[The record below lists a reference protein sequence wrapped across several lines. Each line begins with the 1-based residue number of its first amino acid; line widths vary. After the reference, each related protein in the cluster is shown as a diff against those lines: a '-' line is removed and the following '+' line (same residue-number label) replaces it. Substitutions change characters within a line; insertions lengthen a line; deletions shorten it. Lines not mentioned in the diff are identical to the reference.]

1 MSTSYAGQ
9 PDDLP
14 ALRIPEDQDLLDAE
28 SVNIALRSLRDTTR
42 ALAAVA
48 GGWPVYSNV
57 AMESRDGLRLFLDQ
71 VPAYIAP
78 VPQFTNDVVFR
89 SRGSGATL
97 TNAALEVPGVFQPQR
112 TYCVYDLMDP
122 VTKTFKY
129 VINESPPDAPLVH
142 KRPNDIQYRY
152 LGCFL
157 TESTGRIRPFVKY
170 GNSYVYES
178 GLDGVAAQGAGAQW
192 QTASLTSF
200 LPPWAQVVTLQLE
213 LDVISNTSGYSL
225 YVRVPNRGSNVYT
238 ITASPDNTPFRHYAT
253 AVVNVPIVA
262 VTQEIEWG
270 VGNPAAAPAGVANAS
285 IKVLG
290 FLEG

>member
-9 PDDLP
+9 ADDLA

-42 ALAAVA
+42 ALAQAA
-48 GGWPVYSNV
+48 ADWPVYSNV
-57 AMESRDGLRLFLDQ
+57 AMESRDGLRLFLDA
-71 VPAYIAP
+71 VPSYIAP
-78 VPQFTNDVVFR
+78 VPQFTNQVVFR
-89 SRGSGATL
+89 GRGAGATL

-112 TYCVYDLMDP
+112 TYCVYDFMDP
-122 VTKTFKY
+122 VTKVFKY

-142 KRPNDIQYRY
+142 KRPNDIHYRY

-170 GNSYVYES
+170 GNSYCYES
-178 GLDGVAAQGAGAQW
+178 GLDGVAATGAGAQW
-192 QTASLTSF
+192 QIASLVPF
-200 LPPWAQVVTLQLE
+200 LPPWAQVAVLQLE
-213 LDVISNTSGYSL
+213 LDVISSASAYSL
-225 YVRVPNRGSNVYT
+225 YVRVPGRGSNVYQLS
-238 ITASPDNTPFRHYAT
+238 AAADNTPFRHYAST
-253 AVVNVPIVA
+253 VIHVPIVA

-270 VGNPAAAPAGVANAS
+270 VGNPQAAPAGTANAV